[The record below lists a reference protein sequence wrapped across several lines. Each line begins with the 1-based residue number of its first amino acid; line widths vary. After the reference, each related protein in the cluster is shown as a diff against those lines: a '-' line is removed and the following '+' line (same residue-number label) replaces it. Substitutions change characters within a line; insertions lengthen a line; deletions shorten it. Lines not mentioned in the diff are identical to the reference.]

1 MSLTFNGIFWR
12 LSNCTFD
19 EKKKLEIKTIFLSV
33 LDFLIPLKGEDCTSI
48 FSAHIT
54 SLIKYHMKIKIIEK
68 IQSAQENNHLS
79 SYNALYELHFS
90 IE

>member
-1 MSLTFNGIFWR
+1 MSLIFNGIFWQ

-19 EKKKLEIKTIFLSV
+19 EKKKLEMKTIFLSA

-48 FSAHIT
+48 FSAPIT

-68 IQSAQENNHLS
+68 SQSAQENTTKQNMNYISQL
-79 SYNALYELHFS
+79 NS
-90 IE
+90 IV

>member
-1 MSLTFNGIFWR
+1 MSLIFNGIFWQ

-19 EKKKLEIKTIFLSV
+19 EKKKLEMKTIFLSA

-48 FSAHIT
+48 FSAPIT

-68 IQSAQENNHLS
+68 FQSAQENNHS
-79 SYNALYELHFS
+79 TKQNMNYIS
-90 IE
+90 

>member
-48 FSAHIT
+48 FSAPT
-54 SLIKYHMKIKIIEK
+54 LSLIKYHMMMKTTKQNMNYTSQLNGLVE
-68 IQSAQENNHLS
+68 
-79 SYNALYELHFS
+79 
-90 IE
+90 